1 MLQRLTL
8 IVGEAHRGGVGL
20 EDEAVDRV
28 AIHADEARLLDLLLQ
43 LSDGVDVELSVHD
56 EDVVAAIL
64 GRLDVAVLL
73 VRVGG
78 VEVDDAAFLIGLLGG
93 DQLAILLE
101 GVIGAVDVLEQGEL
115 RGAVVEL
122 LVAEHAVLDE
132 ELQAVPLLFEGLA
145 VVLED
150 LLQAIGHLLGDVRGD
165 LLHVLVA
172 LQVGA
177 GDV

>member
-1 MLQRLTL
+1 M
-8 IVGEAHRGGVGL
+8 
-20 EDEAVDRV
+20 
-28 AIHADEARLLDLLLQ
+28 
-43 LSDGVDVELSVHD
+43 DVELSVHD

-78 VEVDDAAFLIGLLGG
+78 VEVDDVVFLIGLLGG
-93 DQLAILLE
+93 DQLAILFE

-132 ELQAVPLLFEGLA
+132 ELQAVPLFFEGLA

-150 LLQAIGHLLGDVRGD
+150 LFQAIGNLLGDVCGD

-172 LQVGA
+172 L
-177 GDV
+177 